1 MQAIKYRAK
10 LYKINDARKLH
21 KGPGQAH
28 QKGDDD
34 IETSGKIKKKLE
46 TQLLN
51 LKNEAVR
58 LHNKSEQDLKKIQN
72 KAKSLLQDLKKYESE
87 DTCSANIKSLLK
99 LDSAEH
105 YDPLWEATVH
115 LEEAYECF

>member
-51 LKNEAVR
+51 LKN
-58 LHNKSEQDLKKIQN
+58 
-72 KAKSLLQDLKKYESE
+72 
-87 DTCSANIKSLLK
+87 
-99 LDSAEH
+99 
-105 YDPLWEATVH
+105 
-115 LEEAYECF
+115 

>member
-1 MQAIKYRAK
+1 MQTIKYRAK

-58 LHNKSEQDLKKIQN
+58 LHNKSDMSVFKELK
-72 KAKSLLQDLKKYESE
+72 
-87 DTCSANIKSLLK
+87 
-99 LDSAEH
+99 
-105 YDPLWEATVH
+105 W
-115 LEEAYECF
+115 